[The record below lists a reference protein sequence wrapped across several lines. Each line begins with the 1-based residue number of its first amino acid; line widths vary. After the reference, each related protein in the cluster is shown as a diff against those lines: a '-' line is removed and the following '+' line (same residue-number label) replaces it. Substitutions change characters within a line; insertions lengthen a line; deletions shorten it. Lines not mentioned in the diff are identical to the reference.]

1 MAVPTYA
8 TKLTGILLEL
18 GEQPVLELLA
28 DIDTFWAKVDE
39 AFVGVFYISPVVDH
53 LFPAGTAE
61 RRQKIVGM
69 ILDMPMGQF
78 LPLLSDHAK
87 LCETIREAHEILVMQ
102 DKSKTKADTTVISH
116 GEACGN
122 IPKDNSEVAIQVR
135 RPLHPYLL
143 CSPPPPLPSHRNLA
157 QM

>member
-1 MAVPTYA
+1 M
-8 TKLTGILLEL
+8 
-18 GEQPVLELLA
+18 LELLA

-69 ILDMPMGQF
+69 ILDMPIGEF

-122 IPKDNSEVAIQVR
+122 IPKENSEVAIQVR
-135 RPLHPYLL
+135 RPPSSISLVLPPTSPFTSQFARMRRPTAAQPSCSHP
-143 CSPPPPLPSHRNLA
+143 
-157 QM
+157 